1 MIEMPINGLM
11 TLGYDV
17 CHDPQ
22 DKKFSW
28 GALVA
33 TMDLR
38 AQNTQFFSAVDRH
51 SKDIEMSNNL
61 KTHIIKAL
69 AQYMEINKCLPS
81 KILLY
86 RDGVGDGQITYVYEN
101 ELKMVKEA
109 LKEFYKHHGQDVEV
123 PFMYMI
129 VSKRINTRIFFQK
142 QNPQP
147 GTCVDDVVTL
157 PER

>member
-1 MIEMPINGLM
+1 M
-11 TLGYDV
+11 TIGYDV

-28 GALVA
+28 GAMVA

-38 AQNTQFFSAVDRH
+38 ARNAEFFSAVDRH

-61 KTHIIKAL
+61 KVNVVRAL
-69 AQYMEINKCLPS
+69 RQFLDINKCLP
-81 KILLY
+81 KRVILY
-86 RDGVGDGQITYVYEN
+86 RDGVGDGQIPYVVEN
-101 ELKMVKEA
+101 ELKMIQEA
-109 LKEFYKHHGQDVEV
+109 LNDTYKSNGIQEGV

-129 VSKRINTRIFFQK
+129 VSKRINTRIFFDK
-142 QNPQP
+142 KNPPP